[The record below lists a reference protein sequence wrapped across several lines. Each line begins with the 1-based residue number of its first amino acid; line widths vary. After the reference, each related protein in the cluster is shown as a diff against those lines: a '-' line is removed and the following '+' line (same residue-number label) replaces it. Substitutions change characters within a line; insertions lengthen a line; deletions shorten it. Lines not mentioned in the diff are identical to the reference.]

1 MVQLA
6 DLESFN
12 GVSKSSYRQEW
23 ILSSPDGEGSRCS
36 QTPQGMLHNTAE
48 YEERKAQ
55 AQRMWSYFDEQ
66 TAKVWGRGPS
76 LVTISTI
83 NYVGTLPEEPKR
95 EEGFALASWLG
106 TYMGWCVVFSY
117 EFAVRLSFD
126 GGTRY
131 IWKANLI
138 YKDLSSQTQIEL
150 EPLLSHRSS
159 CVYFCQ
165 LNADVYQVP

>member
-12 GVSKSSYRQEW
+12 GVSKSSYLQEW

-36 QTPQGMLHNTAE
+36 QIPQGMLHNTAE

-76 LVTISTI
+76 
-83 NYVGTLPEEPKR
+83 
-95 EEGFALASWLG
+95 
-106 TYMGWCVVFSY
+106 
-117 EFAVRLSFD
+117 
-126 GGTRY
+126 
-131 IWKANLI
+131 
-138 YKDLSSQTQIEL
+138 
-150 EPLLSHRSS
+150 
-159 CVYFCQ
+159 
-165 LNADVYQVP
+165 